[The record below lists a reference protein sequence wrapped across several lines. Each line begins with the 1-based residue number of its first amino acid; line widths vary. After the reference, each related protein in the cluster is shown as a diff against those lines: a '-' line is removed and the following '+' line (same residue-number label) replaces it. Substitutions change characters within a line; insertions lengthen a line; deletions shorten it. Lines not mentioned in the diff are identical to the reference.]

1 MPVHMIHLFVAK
13 KVNPNA
19 SLAFY
24 VGNLAPDAS
33 RDGDTR
39 SDKKIK
45 SHFYDAS
52 DRDDVLRKFALKA
65 NNDYLKGYLLHLFAD
80 TQFHVFW
87 KKNTTFPPYKFGE
100 ESWTKFM
107 EENNKI
113 NSYAYHNTEWAYSL
127 YKKMENWDYSGF
139 IETEY
144 IKQEDVKLSIQG
156 QHKWL
161 IENKLDSSSVFPP
174 AFVEK
179 LVNDTAEDFNKW
191 FSNLKS

>member
-1 MPVHMIHLFVAK
+1 VRRTGNFILYEEKIFLKVISIKTLFIICVIIDKIYTLCGRENMPVHMIHLFVAK

-24 VGNLAPDAS
+24 VGNLAPDAV

-45 SHFYDAS
+45 SHFYDAP
-52 DRDDVLRKFALKA
+52 DRDDVLRKFALNA

-80 TQFHVFW
+80 IQFHVFW

-113 NSYAYHNTEWAYSL
+113 EW
-127 YKKMENWDYSGF
+127 
-139 IETEY
+139 
-144 IKQEDVKLSIQG
+144 
-156 QHKWL
+156 H
-161 IENKLDSSSVFPP
+161 
-174 AFVEK
+174 
-179 LVNDTAEDFNKW
+179 DFY
-191 FSNLKS
+191 FYVDIRFCV

>member
-24 VGNLAPDAS
+24 VGTLAPDAV

-39 SDKKIK
+39 SDKKIN
-45 SHFYDAS
+45 SHFYDAP
-52 DRDDVLRKFALKA
+52 DRDDVLRQFALNA

-80 TQFHVFW
+80 IQFHVFW
-87 KKNTTFPPYKFGE
+87 KNNTSFPPYQLGE

-107 EENNKI
+107 EENIKI
-113 NSYAYHNTEWAYSL
+113 DSYAYHNTEWAYSL
-127 YKKMENWDYSGF
+127 YKEMEIWDYDGF
-139 IETEY
+139 VETLS
-144 IKQEDVKLSIQG
+144 ISKDDVKWMIPYR
-156 QHKWL
+156 HER
-161 IENKLDSSSVFPP
+161 IIANKLDSSMVFPP
-174 AFVEK
+174 VLVEK
-179 LVNDTAEDFNKW
+179 YVDETAEEFNKW